1 MANDEKERRGV
12 SRREFLKVTGAGAAV
27 TGAGAAL
34 TKLLTERTE
43 EATAAPQKLVRI
55 PPNQTVPVTLK
66 VNGKVYKLQLEPRV
80 TLLDALRNHLN
91 LTGTK
96 KVCNRGE
103 CGACTV
109 LMDGKPVNSC
119 MILAVDAE
127 GHDIVTIEGLAKDGR
142 LHPVQEAFVKHD
154 AMQCGFCTPGF
165 IMAAVGLLN
174 QNKAPTL
181 EEIRKAL
188 SGNICRCGVYPRILE
203 AVADAAKRM
212 RSGA

>member
-1 MANDEKERRGV
+1 MAKDGKERKGV
-12 SRREFLKVTGAGAAV
+12 SRREFLKVTGAGAA
-27 TGAGAAL
+27 
-34 TKLLTERTE
+34 LTELLACKTE
-43 EATAAPQKLVRI
+43 GETAAPQKLVRV
-55 PPNQTVPVTLK
+55 PRSQTVPVTLR

-96 KVCNRGE
+96 KVCDRGE

-119 MILAVDAE
+119 MVLAVDAE
-127 GHDIVTIEGLAKDGR
+127 GHDIVTIEGLAKDGK
-142 LHPVQEAFVKHD
+142 LHPVQEAFVEHD

-165 IMAAVGLLN
+165 IMAAVGLLS
-174 QNKAPTL
+174 QNKAPTA
-181 EEIRKAL
+181 EEIRRAL

-212 RSGA
+212 GGRA

>member
-1 MANDEKERRGV
+1 MANDGKERKGV
-12 SRREFLKVTGAGAAV
+12 SRREFLKVTGAGAA
-27 TGAGAAL
+27 L
-34 TKLLTERTE
+34 TELLTVKTE
-43 EATAAPQKLVRI
+43 EAASAPPAKVVRV
-55 PPNQTVPVTLK
+55 PKNRTVPVTLR

-127 GHDIVTIEGLAKDGR
+127 GHDIVTIEGLAKGGK
-142 LHPVQEAFVKHD
+142 LHPVQEAFVEHD

-181 EEIRKAL
+181 DEIRSAL
-188 SGNICRCGVYPRILE
+188 SGNLCRCGVYPRIFA

>member
-1 MANDEKERRGV
+1 MAKDERERKGV
-12 SRREFLKVTGAGAAV
+12 SRREFLKVTSAGV
-27 TGAGAAL
+27 AL
-34 TKLLTERTE
+34 TELLTVKTE
-43 EATAAPQKLVRI
+43 EAIAAPPPKVVRI
-55 PPNQTVPVTLK
+55 PRNQTVPVTLR

-127 GHDIVTIEGLAKDGR
+127 GHEIVTIEGLAKGGK
-142 LHPVQEAFVKHD
+142 LHPVQEAFVEHD

-165 IMAAVGLLN
+165 VMAAVGLLN

-181 EEIRKAL
+181 EEIRNAL
-188 SGNICRCGVYPRILE
+188 SGNICRCGVYPRILA
-203 AVADAAKRM
+203 AVMDAAKRM
-212 RSGA
+212 RGGA

>member
-1 MANDEKERRGV
+1 MAKEGKERKGV
-12 SRREFLKVTGAGAAV
+12 SRREFLKVTGAGAA
-27 TGAGAAL
+27 
-34 TKLLTERTE
+34 LTELLSVQTTE
-43 EATAAPQKLVRI
+43 AVAAPQKLVRV
-55 PPNQTVPVTLK
+55 PKNQTVPVTLR
-66 VNGKVYKLQLEPRV
+66 VNGKIYKLQLEPRV
-80 TLLDALRNHLN
+80 TLLDALRNRLN

-96 KVCNRGE
+96 KVCNMGE

-127 GHDIVTIEGLAKDGR
+127 GHDIVTIEGLARDGK
-142 LHPVQEAFVKHD
+142 LHPVQEAFVEHD

-174 QNKAPTL
+174 RNKAPTL

-212 RSGA
+212 RGGA

>member
-1 MANDEKERRGV
+1 MAKEGKERKGV
-12 SRREFLKVTGAGAAV
+12 SRREFLKVTGAGAA
-27 TGAGAAL
+27 
-34 TKLLTERTE
+34 LTELLSVQTTE
-43 EATAAPQKLVRI
+43 AVAAPQKLVRV
-55 PPNQTVPVTLK
+55 PKNQTVPVTLR
-66 VNGKVYKLQLEPRV
+66 VNGKIYKLQLEPRV

-127 GHDIVTIEGLAKDGR
+127 GHDIVTIEGLARDGK
-142 LHPVQEAFVKHD
+142 LHPVQEAFVEHD

-174 QNKAPTL
+174 RNKAPTL

-212 RSGA
+212 RGGA

>member
-1 MANDEKERRGV
+1 MASGGNGRKGV
-12 SRREFLKVTGAGAAV
+12 SRREFLKVTGAGAA
-27 TGAGAAL
+27 L
-34 TKLLTERTE
+34 TELLTGRTE

-55 PPNQTVPVTLK
+55 PKNQTVSVTLK
-66 VNGKVYKLQLEPRV
+66 VNGKVYKLKLEPRV

-96 KVCNRGE
+96 KVCNKGE

-127 GHDIVTIEGLAKDGR
+127 GHDIVTIEGLTKGGK
-142 LHPVQEAFVKHD
+142 LHPVQEAFVEHD

-165 IMAAVGLLN
+165 IMAAVGFLN
-174 QNKAPTL
+174 QNKAPTS
-181 EEIRKAL
+181 EEIRRAL
-188 SGNICRCGVYPRILE
+188 SGNICRCGVYSRILE

-212 RSGA
+212 RGGA